1 MPNDRTK
8 VRVGPGTLYSGAV
21 GSTEPATLVAP
32 WAVAWTALGYTLEG
46 SSFTISPSFEDIEVA
61 EELDPIDVQSTGRDM
76 TVSFAL
82 AQLTAEN
89 LQLVLNGGTITTG
102 TGEKTI
108 EPAAAT
114 TVPTYTA
121 LGWRSNDAKEQ
132 FVWRRCLQT
141 GDIEIARR
149 RAPDKA
155 VIPAS
160 FRCLLPV
167 TGAAFAYK
175 VSDT

>member
-1 MPNDRTK
+1 MPQDRTK
-8 VRVGPGTLYSGAV
+8 VRVGPGKLYWGAV
-21 GSTEPATLVAP
+21 GSTEPATLVTT
-32 WAVAWTALGYTLEG
+32 WAVAWTDLGYTLEG
-46 SSFTISPSFEDIEVA
+46 SSFTISPSFEEVEVA
-61 EELDPIDVQSTGRDM
+61 EEIDPIDIQATGRDLI
-76 TVSFAL
+76 VAFAL

-89 LQLVLNGGTITTG
+89 LQLAMNGGTVTTG

-108 EPAAAT
+108 EPAASTA
-114 TVPTYTA
+114 VPTYTA
-121 LGWRSNDAKEQ
+121 LGWRSTDAREQ

-155 VIPAS
+155 VIPVS
-160 FRCLLPV
+160 FRVLLPT
-167 TGAAFAYK
+167 TGAPFAYK

>member
-1 MPNDRTK
+1 MPQDRTK
-8 VRVGPGTLYSGAV
+8 VRIGPGKLYSAAV
-21 GSTEPATLVAP
+21 GSVEPATLATV
-32 WAVAWTALGYTLEG
+32 WAVAWTDLGYTVEG
-46 SSFTISPSFEDIEVA
+46 SSFVISPSYEEIEVA
-61 EELDPIDVQSTGRDM
+61 EELDPIDIQATGRDL

-89 LQLVLNGGTITTG
+89 LQLALNGGTITTG

-108 EPAAAT
+108 EPAAGTA
-114 TVPTYTA
+114 VPTYTA
-121 LGWRSNDAKEQ
+121 LGWRSSDSKEQ
-132 FVWRRCLQT
+132 YVWRRCLQT

-149 RAPDKA
+149 KAPDKA
-155 VIPAS
+155 SIPVS
-160 FRCLLPV
+160 FRALLPT

>member
-1 MPNDRTK
+1 MPQDRTK
-8 VRVGPGTLYSGAV
+8 VRVGPGKLYFAAV
-21 GSTEPATLVAP
+21 GSVEPATLATAWAAP
-32 WAVAWTALGYTLEG
+32 WVDLGYTLEG
-46 SSFTISPSFEDIEVA
+46 SSFTISPQYEEVEVA
-61 EELDPIDVQSTGRDM
+61 EEVDPIDIQSTGRTM
-76 TVSFAL
+76 TVAFAL

-108 EPAAAT
+108 EPAANTA
-114 TVPTYTA
+114 VPTYTA

-132 FVWRRCLQT
+132 FVWRRCLQS

-160 FRCLLPV
+160 FRVLLPA
-167 TGAAFAYK
+167 TGAPFAYK